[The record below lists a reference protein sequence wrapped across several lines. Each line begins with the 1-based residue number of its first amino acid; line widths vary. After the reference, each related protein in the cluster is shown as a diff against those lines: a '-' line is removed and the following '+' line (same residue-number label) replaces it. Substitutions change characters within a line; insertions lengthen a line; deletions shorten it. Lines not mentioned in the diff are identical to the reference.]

1 MGFNYTR
8 YADDMTFSGES
19 YPDHV
24 KKAAKRVME
33 DEGFLLAE
41 HKTRTTRL
49 GQSQQVT
56 GLVVNEKVNIR
67 RAYYR
72 RIRATI
78 YNCQRYGL
86 QSQNRENHPDFKAH
100 LYGHAHFVSSVNP
113 GPGQRLLEQLE
124 HVDWNSQSV
133 REPRW
138 RVIVEGNFWAWRADQ
153 RPLCLQQSHLRS
165 RTLAPPK
172 HDPAMH
178 WLRSPSRRTATP
190 AVAPPRKYAVV
201 LQYVEDSNHTRPAA
215 QSAWSGRL
223 LQPSPSGSAALPAL
237 GVQPRMRL
245 PQPASRLLPRGLPRH
260 IARSMGGMVP
270 LLSSSASARRF
281 STSSSSVSPSAQ

>member
-86 QSQNRENHPDFKAH
+86 QSQNRENHP
-100 LYGHAHFVSSVNP
+100 
-113 GPGQRLLEQLE
+113 
-124 HVDWNSQSV
+124 
-133 REPRW
+133 
-138 RVIVEGNFWAWRADQ
+138 
-153 RPLCLQQSHLRS
+153 
-165 RTLAPPK
+165 
-172 HDPAMH
+172 
-178 WLRSPSRRTATP
+178 
-190 AVAPPRKYAVV
+190 
-201 LQYVEDSNHTRPAA
+201 
-215 QSAWSGRL
+215 
-223 LQPSPSGSAALPAL
+223 
-237 GVQPRMRL
+237 
-245 PQPASRLLPRGLPRH
+245 
-260 IARSMGGMVP
+260 
-270 LLSSSASARRF
+270 
-281 STSSSSVSPSAQ
+281 